1 MNTIQSESITNF
13 RSKYRSTLCL
23 LANGPVMLIQQS
35 QVAAVLISPDEWN
48 QLQHYKRLAELD
60 EQLRMVQQ
68 GNYQTQEQI
77 EQGLRERGL
86 L

>member
-13 RSKYRSTLCL
+13 RSKYRSTLGL